1 MQLFNPF
8 RTSHGLLHLSV
19 SFCLFVCFLFL
30 FLMHNFFGI
39 PRYLRFSVPG
49 DCDFSVY
56 CVILYIN
63 IYIKNFLKKVLP
75 KSVMYV
81 SDK

>member
-8 RTSHGLLHLSV
+8 RTSRGLLHLSV
-19 SFCLFVCFLFL
+19 AFCLFCFACFFL
-30 FLMHNFFGI
+30 FLMYNFFGI

-63 IYIKNFLKKVLP
+63 IYIKNVKKKFSQNLLCT
-75 KSVMYV
+75 
-81 SDK
+81 